1 MYQRS
6 LALIFFG
13 VMACGFLSGNARA
26 QNGITTLVKQP
37 RQTAMGGAGVGL
49 ADDEYALFMNPAGL
63 AGQETRRFKLIGL
76 GVEAPLETY
85 TTLSQSLS
93 ALGNFSLSTLN
104 DLMGKEIYV
113 RSSLVP
119 VIQLPHFAITYLLDV
134 QGAIEQFNQANP
146 TFKIGNMVTHGVQAG
161 LGWSLKSGRRATD
174 EWRFG
179 FAGKILFRRG
189 GYFDV
194 NTAGFLQV
202 ASGGMDYI
210 NSLVGSYGT
219 GYGADVGIQY
229 VKHIDPKQDF
239 YFGASV
245 TDVFGTSFSSPQAQ
259 KIVMNPSIGFAYRRQ
274 LEFLKFK
281 IAADLRNLDQ
291 SVSIGNK
298 THIGTEVSVP
308 LFDFYAGLNQL
319 NFTYGASFDI
329 WVLRLTLLSYAEELG
344 VRFHQ
349 LTSRRYML
357 QVDFSLPI

>member
-1 MYQRS
+1 MPE
-6 LALIFFG
+6 AH
-13 VMACGFLSGNARA
+13 A

-49 ADDEYALFMNPAGL
+49 ADDEFALFMNPAGL
-63 AGQETRRFKLIGL
+63 AGQDRRRFKVAGIGI
-76 GVEAPLETY
+76 EAPLETY

-93 ALGNFSLSTLN
+93 AFNNFSVSTLN
-104 DLMGKEIYV
+104 ELMGKEIYARASV
-113 RSSLVP
+113 VP
-119 VIQLPHFAITYLLDV
+119 MLQLPGFAITYLLDV

-161 LGWSLKSGRRATD
+161 MGWSLKSGRRATD

-179 FAGKILFRRG
+179 VAGKILFRRG

-194 NTAGFLQV
+194 STAGFLQV
-202 ASGGMDYI
+202 ASGGIDYI

-219 GYGADVGIQY
+219 GYGADLGIQY

-239 YFGASV
+239 FVGASV
-245 TDVFGTSFSSPQAQ
+245 TDVFGTSFSSPKAQ
-259 KIVMNPSIGFAYRRQ
+259 KILMNPSIGFGYRRQ
-274 LEFLKFK
+274 LEFLKIKF
-281 IAADLRNLDQ
+281 AADFRNLDQ
-291 SVSIGNK
+291 AVSFGNK
-298 THIGTEVSVP
+298 THFGTEVSLP
-308 LFDFYAGLNQL
+308 LFDLYAGLNQL
-319 NFTYGASFDI
+319 NVTYGAAFDLWI
-329 WVLRLTLLSYAEELG
+329 LRLTLLSYAEELG

>member
-1 MYQRS
+1 MYQRT
-6 LALIFFG
+6 LALI
-13 VMACGFLSGNARA
+13 AIQALAIALSLSPARA
-26 QNGITTLVKQP
+26 QNGVTTLVKQP

-63 AGQETRRFKLIGL
+63 AGQNNRRFKLVGL

-93 ALGNFSLSTLN
+93 ALDNFSLSTLN

-119 VIQLPHFAITYLLDV
+119 VLQLPNFAITYLLDV

-179 FAGKILFRRG
+179 IAGKILFRRG

-194 NTAGFLQV
+194 STAGFLQV
-202 ASGGMDYI
+202 ASGGIDYI
-210 NSLVGSYGT
+210 NSLVGGYGT
-219 GYGADVGIQY
+219 GYGADVGVQY

-281 IAADLRNLDQ
+281 IAADIRNIDQ
-291 SVSIGNK
+291 AVSFGNK
-298 THIGTEVSVP
+298 THLGAEVSIP
-308 LFDFYAGLNQL
+308 LFDLYAGLNQL
-319 NFTYGASFDI
+319 NVTYGAAFDI
-329 WVLRLTLLSYAEELG
+329 WVLRVTLLSYAEELG